1 MGASSVPKAGRAE
14 QVRIGSQTTRGPMM
28 RRMVETRASLEDAV
42 RTLLSEI
49 GEDAGRE
56 GLLRTPERVRRMYDE
71 LTAGYHVDPDR
82 LINGATF
89 AVEYDEMVVVRDIEF
104 FSLCEHHLLPF
115 IGKAHVGY
123 LPRGRVIGLSKIP
136 RIVDMYAQ
144 RLQVQERLTVQ
155 VADFLMEKLEPKGV
169 ACVIEATHLCTMM
182 RGVKKQE
189 ATMVTSS
196 MTGTFRRDART
207 RAEFM
212 GLIGKGG
219 AQ

>member
-1 MGASSVPKAGRAE
+1 MLG
-14 QVRIGSQTTRGPMM
+14 
-28 RRMVETRASLEDAV
+28 MVETRADLESSV
-42 RTLLSEI
+42 RTLLAEI
-49 GEDAGRE
+49 GEDPSRQ
-56 GLLRTPERVRRMYDE
+56 GLVRTPDRVRRMYDE
-71 LTAGYHVDPDR
+71 LTAGYHVDPDA
-82 LINGATF
+82 LMNGACF
-89 AVEYDEMVVVRDIEF
+89 SVDYDEMVVVRDIEF

-115 IGKAHVGY
+115 TGRAHVGY

-144 RLQVQERLTVQ
+144 RLQIQERLTVQ
-155 VADFLMEKLEPKGV
+155 VADFLMERLEPKGV
-169 ACVIEATHLCTMM
+169 ACVVEATHLCTMM

-212 GLIGKGG
+212 GLIGK
-219 AQ
+219 A

>member
-1 MGASSVPKAGRAE
+1 
-14 QVRIGSQTTRGPMM
+14 MM

-71 LTAGYHVDPDR
+71 LTAGYHVDPDH

-123 LPRGRVIGLSKIP
+123 LPRGRVVGLSKIP

-196 MTGTFRRDART
+196 RTGTFRRDART